1 MSLDYSDR
9 LTDDNQKKV
18 KTKKIDKPNAKR
30 KKL

>member
-1 MSLDYSDR
+1 MPYSDR

-18 KTKKIDKPNAKR
+18 KARKIDRPNAKR